1 MCLAIPARLVE
12 YLDDEHHYGKV
23 ELGGVVRRVNTTML
37 TGDDKSEVGDYVLVH
52 VGFAMARVSEEEA
65 AFTLSILEQMG
76 DVYESEIAEIR
87 QSGALGE
94 EGGGTTAANEIG
106 DAILAMRATM
116 ARETPAS
123 TEAAAGAGTG
133 SGR

>member
-12 YLDDEHHYGKV
+12 YLDDDHHYGKV

-37 TGDDKSEVGDYVLVH
+37 TGDDTSQVGDYVLVH

-76 DVYESEIAEIR
+76 DVYENEIAEIR

-94 EGGGTTAANEIG
+94 EDASTKAAGEIG
-106 DAILAMRATM
+106 DAILAMRETM
-116 ARETPAS
+116 SKETPAA
-123 TEAAAGAGTG
+123 TEVAGAGA
-133 SGR
+133 

>member
-12 YLDDEHHYGKV
+12 YLDDEHQYGKV
-23 ELGGVVRRVNTTML
+23 ELGGVVRRVNTSML
-37 TGDDKSEVGDYVLVH
+37 TGDDKSEAGDYVLVH

-65 AFTLSILEQMG
+65 AFTLDILKQMG

-94 EGGGTTAANEIG
+94 DDAASSAAKDIG
-106 DAILAMRATM
+106 DAILAMQGTM
-116 ARETPAS
+116 AKDP
-123 TEAAAGAGTG
+123 AGAKGTG
-133 SGR
+133 AGA

>member
-23 ELGGVVRRVNTTML
+23 ELGGVVRRVNTAML
-37 TGDDKSEVGDYVLVH
+37 TGDDKSEIGDYVLVH

-76 DVYESEIAEIR
+76 DVYQSEIDEIR
-87 QSGALGE
+87 KSGALGE
-94 EGGGTTAANEIG
+94 DGAAVSQADQMG
-106 DAILAMRATM
+106 DAIMALKKTM
-116 ARETPAS
+116 EKETPAA
-123 TEAAAGAGTG
+123 TTGAKP
-133 SGR
+133 

>member
-23 ELGGVVRRVNTTML
+23 ELGGVVRRVNTAML
-37 TGDDKSEVGDYVLVH
+37 TGDDKSEIGDYVLVH

-76 DVYESEIAEIR
+76 DVYQSEIDEIR
-87 QSGALGE
+87 KSGALGE
-94 EGGGTTAANEIG
+94 DGAAVSQADQMG
-106 DAILAMRATM
+106 DAIMALKKTM
-116 ARETPAS
+116 EKETPAAV
-123 TEAAAGAGTG
+123 TGAKP
-133 SGR
+133 